1 MGVNK
6 VQLANGET
14 LVDMSDATAT
24 AATVLAG
31 YTAYGADGNL
41 IVGTAASTKRTE
53 LNITLT
59 ASGWVDNQQT
69 VSASDVTA
77 ASSVFVSGDDGSEP
91 EYGTCEVWCS
101 GQADGSLTFSCTYLP
116 MEDLVANVLI
126 LT

>member
-1 MGVNK
+1 MGINK

-41 IVGTAASTKRTE
+41 IHGTASSTSRKEVSVTLSASGWIDNQQTISVDGVTAAST
-53 LNITLT
+53 II
-59 ASGWVDNQQT
+59 A
-69 VSASDVTA
+69 
-77 ASSVFVSGDDGSEP
+77 SGDDGSEP
-91 EYGTCEVWCS
+91 EYSTCEVYCS
-101 GQADGSLTFSCTYLP
+101 GQGNGELIFSCTYLP
-116 MEDLVANVLI
+116 MEDVVANVLI